1 MMVSE
6 EEEEVGEGVVV
17 GGTEGGVERSR
28 GLYSMS
34 SGASEF
40 LSVEKGV
47 LSSGSGSR

>member
-1 MMVSE
+1 MASEDNE
-6 EEEEVGEGVVV
+6 EEEEVGVV
-17 GGTEGGVERSR
+17 GGREGGVERSR

-47 LSSGSGSR
+47 LSSGSGRR